1 MSEIEKDTKQGTS
14 TQADPH
20 VLGARGGTVPNH
32 GDLPA
37 HGHNPSVQRGVDPN
51 PDLALHYSHEHQ
63 HSHLHHGHRASMQQD
78 KTEHAVYAIDN
89 DDRNN
94 RDLLAKP
101 GQDYTAHKLRDENK
115 EFGVTDAE
123 KGVVSPTRL
132 SSEEG
137 DGKKHRV
144 SGFYKKY
151 RIFFHL
157 AIWLLFTAW
166 WIVGLIY
173 HRSDNLGWLKPF
185 LVYLAITLRLIFFH
199 IPISVVTR
207 PMAFVWNNT
216 CVRIYNMIP
225 KKWHQP
231 AAAAVTVATIL
242 VATFASA
249 EFEDNTRAN
258 RAVSLFGLIVM
269 IALLYATSRDRSRIN
284 WHTVIG
290 GMLTQFIIALFVL
303 RTGAGYD
310 IFNFIS
316 FLARQLLGF
325 AQQGTAFLTSE
336 DVVALP
342 YFLIGVIPP
351 IIFFV
356 ALVQLL
362 YYTGLLQ
369 WFIVKFATFFY
380 WSLRVSG
387 AEAVVAAATPFIGQ
401 GESAMLIRPFVPH
414 LTLAELHQVM
424 TCGFATIAG
433 SVLVAYIGL
442 GLSPQALVSS
452 CIMSIPASLAVSKL
466 RYPETEETIT
476 SGRVVVPD
484 DDEHK
489 ASNALHAFAN
499 GAWLGIKI
507 AGMIIATL
515 LCIIA
520 LVGLINGLLGWWGRY
535 FNIEDPRLTL
545 QLILGYICYPVA
557 FLLGVPR
564 QDLRAVGELIG
575 IKVIINE
582 FVAFTTLKSPEYADL
597 SPRSVLIATYAICVS
612 SPHSLYMH
620 ILTYPQG
627 FGNLGSLGTQI
638 GVLSQIAPNRAGDVS
653 KVALSALFSG
663 VISTLSSAAVAGLLV
678 QGQGAELTGNTAS
691 SRMFMAKYI

>member
-1 MSEIEKDTKQGTS
+1 MNSTEKDTTHSAMQT
-14 TQADPH
+14 DVP
-20 VLGARGGTVPNH
+20 VMGARAGTIPNH

-37 HGHNPSVQRGVDPN
+37 HGHNASVQNNVDPN
-51 PDLALHYSHEHQ
+51 PDMALHYSHEHE
-63 HSHLHHGHRASMQQD
+63 HGHLHHGHKASIAHDQD
-78 KTEHAVYAIDN
+78 SKVAYSTGDPGRH
-89 DDRNN
+89 
-94 RDLLAKP
+94 DLLTRP
-101 GQDYTAHKLRDENK
+101 DQDYSAHKLRAEDAK

-123 KGVVSPTRL
+123 KGAVSPTRL

-144 SGFYKKY
+144 SAFYRKY

-173 HRSDNLGWLKPF
+173 HRYDTLGWIKPF
-185 LVYLAITLRLIFFH
+185 LVYLAITIRIITFH
-199 IPISVVTR
+199 IPITVVTK
-207 PMAFVWNNT
+207 PMAFIWNNT
-216 CVRIYNMIP
+216 MVRVYDMIP
-225 KKWHQP
+225 KKLHQP
-231 AAAAVTVATIL
+231 LAAAGTVAVML
-242 VATFASA
+242 LATFVS
-249 EFEDNTRAN
+249 EPYGDNTRAN
-258 RAVSLFGLIVM
+258 RAISFFGLIVM
-269 IALLYATSRDRSRIN
+269 IALLYATSRDRSRIQ

-290 GMLTQFIIALFVL
+290 GMLTQFVIALFVL
-303 RTGAGYD
+303 RTGVGYD
-310 IFNFIS
+310 IFEFIS
-316 FLARQLLGF
+316 FLARQLLSF
-325 AQQGTAFLTSE
+325 AQEGTTFLT
-336 DVVALP
+336 DATVPQLP
-342 YFLIGVIPP
+342 WFLIGVIPP

-369 WFIVKFATFFY
+369 WFIVKFASFFY

-387 AEAVVAAATPFIGQ
+387 AEAVVASATPFIGQ

-442 GLSPQALVSS
+442 GLNPQVLVSS

-489 ASNALHAFAN
+489 AANALHAFAN

-520 LVGLINGLLGWWGRY
+520 LVGLINGLLGWWGRF
-535 FNIEDPRLTL
+535 FNIDDPRLTL

-564 QDLRAVGELIG
+564 EDLRKVGELIG
-575 IKVIINE
+575 TKIIINE
-582 FVAFTTLKSPEYADL
+582 FVAFLNLSTGPEYADL
-597 SPRSVLIATYAICVS
+597 KPRSVLIATYACCVS
-612 SPHSLYMH
+612 FP
-620 ILTYPQG
+620 
-627 FGNLGSLGTQI
+627 
-638 GVLSQIAPNRAGDVS
+638 
-653 KVALSALFSG
+653 
-663 VISTLSSAAVAGLLV
+663 
-678 QGQGAELTGNTAS
+678 
-691 SRMFMAKYI
+691 

>member
-1 MSEIEKDTKQGTS
+1 MDKETNVGSHTHQPEPET
-14 TQADPH
+14 
-20 VLGARGGTVPNH
+20 LGARGGTIPNH
-32 GDLPA
+32 DHLPA
-37 HGHNPSVQRGVDPN
+37 HGHNQSSQRGVDAN
-51 PDLALHYSHEHQ
+51 PDMALHYSHEHE
-63 HSHLHHGHRASMQQD
+63 HAHLHHGHKASVAQND
-78 KTEHAVYAIDN
+78 EHVTYAAGEEP
-89 DDRNN
+89 R
-94 RDLLAKP
+94 RDLLRKP
-101 GQDYTAHKLRDENK
+101 SQDYTAHKLRGVDGK
-115 EFGVTDAE
+115 AEFDARDSE

-132 SSEEG
+132 SSEEEG

-144 SGFYKKY
+144 SHFYKRY

-166 WIVGLIY
+166 WIVGLVY

-199 IPISVVTR
+199 VPISIVKK

-216 CVRIYNMIP
+216 MVRIYDMIP
-225 KKWHQP
+225 KKLHQP
-231 AAAAVTVATIL
+231 LAAAGTVAVML
-242 VATFASA
+242 LGTFIS
-249 EFEDNTRAN
+249 EESQDNTRAN
-258 RAVSLFGLIVM
+258 RAVSLFGLAVM
-269 IALLYATSRDRSRIN
+269 IALLYGTSRDRKRIQ

-303 RTGAGYD
+303 RTEAGYD

-325 AQQGTAFLTSE
+325 AQEGTTFLTSE
-336 DVVALP
+336 DVVQLP
-342 YFLIGVIPP
+342 WFLIGVIPP

-362 YYTGLLQ
+362 YYSGLLQ
-369 WFIVKFATFFY
+369 WFVVKFATFFY

-414 LTLAELHQVM
+414 LTLAEIHQVM

-442 GLSPQALVSS
+442 GLNPQVLVSS

-520 LVGLINGLLGWWGRY
+520 LVGLINGLLGWWGR
-535 FNIEDPRLTL
+535 FFGIEDPRLTL

-564 QDLRAVGELIG
+564 QDLRAVGEIIG
-575 IKVIINE
+575 VKIIINE
-582 FVAFTTLKSPEYADL
+582 FVAFTTLAGISDTL
-597 SPRSVLIATYAICVS
+597 SPRSVLIATYACCVS
-612 SPHSLYMH
+612 SPCHP
-620 ILTYPQG
+620 LTTSSCTDRTQG

-638 GVLSQIAPNRAGDVS
+638 GVLSQIAPQRAGDVS

-678 QGQGAELTGNTAS
+678 TTQRTVIPS
-691 SRMFMAKYI
+691 S

>member
-1 MSEIEKDTKQGTS
+1 MNGTEKETNPQVVNQPATHTPD
-14 TQADPH
+14 
-20 VLGARGGTVPNH
+20 VLGARAGTIPNH
-32 GDLPA
+32 GSLPA
-37 HGHNPSVQRGVDPN
+37 HGHNPSSQHGVDAN
-51 PDLALHYSHEHQ
+51 PDLALHFSHEHQ
-63 HSHLHHGHRASMQQD
+63 HGHLHHGPRASIAQE
-78 KTEHAVYAIDN
+78 KNEPVVYATGSETRD
-89 DDRNN
+89 
-94 RDLLAKP
+94 RDLLARP
-101 GQDYTAHKLRDENK
+101 SQDYSAHKLRNEK
-115 EFGVTDAE
+115 EV
-123 KGVVSPTRL
+123 
-132 SSEEG
+132 
-137 DGKKHRV
+137 
-144 SGFYKKY
+144 
-151 RIFFHL
+151 
-157 AIWLLFTAW
+157 AW
-166 WIVGLIY
+166 WIVGLYY
-173 HRSDNLGWLKPF
+173 HRYDTLGWLKPF
-185 LVYLAITLRLIFFH
+185 LVYLAITLRLITFH
-199 IPISVVTR
+199 ISANKYVLR

-216 CVRIYNMIP
+216 CVRIYDMIP
-225 KKWHQP
+225 KKLHQP
-231 AAAAVTVATIL
+231 LAAAGTFAIIL
-242 VATFASA
+242 VATFASS
-249 EFEDNTRAN
+249 EYEDNTRAN

-269 IALLYATSRDRSRIN
+269 IALLWVTSRDRKRIQ

-290 GMLTQFIIALFVL
+290 GMLSQFIIALFVL
-303 RTGAGYD
+303 RTQAGYD

-316 FLARQLLGF
+316 YLARQLLGF

-336 DVVALP
+336 DVTQLP

-362 YYTGLLQ
+362 YYSGLLQ
-369 WFIVKFATFFY
+369 WFVVKFATFFY

-387 AEAVVAAATPFIGQ
+387 AEAVVASATPFIGQ
-401 GESAMLIRPFVPH
+401 GESAMLVRPFVPH
-414 LTLAELHQVM
+414 LTLAEIHQVM

-452 CIMSIPASLAVSKL
+452 CIMSIPASLAVSKM

-489 ASNALHAFAN
+489 AANALHAFAN

-520 LVGLINGLLGWWGRY
+520 LVGLINALLGWWGRF
-535 FNIEDPRLTL
+535 FNIEEPRLTL

-575 IKVIINE
+575 VKVIINE
-582 FVAFTTLKSPEYADL
+582 FVAFTTLQSDAYSGL
-597 SPRSVLIATYAICVS
+597 SPRSRLIATYAIC
-612 SPHSLYMH
+612 
-620 ILTYPQG
+620 G

-638 GVLSQIAPNRAGDVS
+638 GVLSQIAPSRSGDVA

-663 VISTLSSAAVAGLLV
+663 VVSTLSSAAVAGLIV
-678 QGQGAELTGNTAS
+678 QAQGQALIAS
-691 SRMFMAKYI
+691 

>member
-1 MSEIEKDTKQGTS
+1 MSAVDKETNVGS
-14 TQADPH
+14 GAHADQPEPET
-20 VLGARGGTVPNH
+20 LGARGGTVPNH

-37 HGHNPSVQRGVDPN
+37 HGHNPSMQHGVDPN

-63 HSHLHHGHRASMQQD
+63 HAHMHHGRKASVNQD
-78 KTEHAVYAIDN
+78 KEEHVTYATGAEEP
-89 DDRNN
+89 RG
-94 RDLLAKP
+94 DLLARP
-101 GQDYTAHKLRDENK
+101 SQDYTAHKLRAVDEK
-115 EFGVTDAE
+115 PEFNAQDSE

-144 SGFYKKY
+144 SHFYKKY
-151 RIFFHL
+151 RIFVHIF
-157 AIWLLFTAW
+157 IWLVFTAW
-166 WIVGLIY
+166 WIVGLIK
-173 HRSDNLGWLKPF
+173 HRTDNLGWLKPF
-185 LVYLAITLRLIFFH
+185 LLYLAITLRLIFFH
-199 IPISVVTR
+199 IPISVVMK
-207 PMAFVWNNT
+207 PAAFIWNNT
-216 CVRIYNMIP
+216 IVRIYDVIP
-225 KKWHQP
+225 KKLHQP
-231 AAAAVTVATIL
+231 LAAAGTVVVMIL
-242 VATFASA
+242 GTFISK
-249 EFEDNTRAN
+249 ESQDNTRAN

-269 IALLYATSRDRSRIN
+269 IALLYVTSRNRSRIQ

-325 AQQGTAFLTSE
+325 AQEGTAFLTDS
-336 DVVALP
+336 DVP
-342 YFLIGVIPP
+342 SIGWFLVGVIPP

-369 WFIVKFATFFY
+369 WFVVKFATFFY

-414 LTLAELHQVM
+414 LTLAEIHQVM

-442 GLSPQALVSS
+442 GLNAQALVSS
-452 CIMSIPASLAVSKL
+452 CIMSIPASLAVSKM

-507 AGMIIATL
+507 AGMIVSTL

-535 FNIEDPRLTL
+535 FGIEHPRLSL
-545 QLILGYICYPVA
+545 QMLLGYICYPVA

-564 QDLRAVGELIG
+564 QDLRKVGEIIG

-582 FVAFTTLKSPEYADL
+582 FVAFTTLSSPEYADL
-597 SPRSVLIATYAICVS
+597 SPRSVLIATYACC
-612 SPHSLYMH
+612 
-620 ILTYPQG
+620 G

-638 GVLSQIAPNRAGDVS
+638 GVLSQIAPQRAGDVS

-663 VISTLSSAAVAGLLV
+663 VISTLSSAAVAGLV
-678 QGQGAELTGNTAS
+678 VTTQTAVAVVPPS
-691 SRMFMAKYI
+691 

>member
-1 MSEIEKDTKQGTS
+1 MNVTNKEIDVGSHREPETE
-14 TQADPH
+14 
-20 VLGARGGTVPNH
+20 GARGGTIPH
-32 GDLPA
+32 HDHLPA
-37 HGHNPSVQRGVDPN
+37 HGHNQSSQYGVDAN
-51 PDLALHYSHEHQ
+51 PDIALHYSHEHQ
-63 HSHLHHGHRASMQQD
+63 HAHLHHGHRTSVAQD
-78 KTEHAVYAIDN
+78 ERVAYAN
-89 DDRNN
+89 AEEPR
-94 RDLLAKP
+94 RDLLMQP
-101 GQDYTAHKLRDENK
+101 SQDYTTHKVRAMDGKPEFHAHDS
-115 EFGVTDAE
+115 E
-123 KGVVSPTRL
+123 KGEGVVSPTRL
-132 SSEEG
+132 SSSEEG

-144 SGFYKKY
+144 SHFYKKY

-157 AIWLLFTAW
+157 AIWLFFTAW
-166 WIVGLIY
+166 WVVGLIY
-173 HRSDNLGWLKPF
+173 HRNDNLGWLKPF
-185 LVYLAITLRLIFFH
+185 LVYLAITLRLLFFH
-199 IPISVVTR
+199 IPVSIVKK
-207 PMAFVWNNT
+207 PMAFVWNNSM
-216 CVRIYNMIP
+216 VRVYDMIP
-225 KKWHQP
+225 KKLHQP
-231 AAAAVTVATIL
+231 LAAAGTIVVMIL
-242 VATFASA
+242 GTFIS
-249 EFEDNTRAN
+249 EESGDNTREN
-258 RAVSLFGLIVM
+258 RAISFFGLIVM
-269 IALLYATSRDRSRIN
+269 IALLYATSRDRKRIQ

-290 GMLTQFIIALFVL
+290 GMLTQFVIALFVL
-303 RTGAGYD
+303 RTTTGYD

-325 AQQGTAFLTSE
+325 AQEGTTFLTSE

-342 YFLIGVIPP
+342 WFLIGVIPP

-362 YYTGLLQ
+362 YYSGLLQ
-369 WFIVKFATFFY
+369 WFVVKFATFFY

-414 LTLAELHQVM
+414 LTLAEIHQVM

-442 GLSPQALVSS
+442 GLNPQVLVSS

-489 ASNALHAFAN
+489 ASNAIHAFAN

-520 LVGLINGLLGWWGRY
+520 LVGLVNGLLGWFGRF

-564 QDLRAVGELIG
+564 QDLRAVGEVIG
-575 IKVIINE
+575 IKIIVNE
-582 FVAFTTLKSPEYADL
+582 FVGFTTLTGISDTL
-597 SPRSVLIATYAICVS
+597 SERSVLIATYACCVRL
-612 SPHSLYMH
+612 PPYL
-620 ILTYPQG
+620 L
-627 FGNLGSLGTQI
+627 L
-638 GVLSQIAPNRAGDVS
+638 DS
-653 KVALSALFSG
+653 KFA
-663 VISTLSSAAVAGLLV
+663 
-678 QGQGAELTGNTAS
+678 
-691 SRMFMAKYI
+691 

>member
-1 MSEIEKDTKQGTS
+1 MDKETNPGSSIINQPEP
-14 TQADPH
+14 A
-20 VLGARGGTVPNH
+20 VLGAPGGTVPNQ
-32 GDLPA
+32 GDLA
-37 HGHNPSVQRGVDPN
+37 THGHNASAQRDVDAN
-51 PDLALHYSHEHQ
+51 PDLVLHYSHEHQ
-63 HSHLHHGHRASMQQD
+63 HAHLHHGRKTSIAKD
-78 KTEHAVYAIDN
+78 KEEHVAYATGGDEP
-89 DDRNN
+89 R
-94 RDLLAKP
+94 RELLESSS
-101 GQDYTAHKLRDENK
+101 QDYTTHKLRVADQDK
-115 EFGVTDAE
+115 PEFGVQDSE
-123 KGVVSPTRL
+123 MGVISPTRL
-132 SSEEG
+132 SEVEG
-137 DGKKHRV
+137 DGKKGRV
-144 SGFYKKY
+144 SRFYRKY

-173 HRSDNLGWLKPF
+173 HRHDSLGWLKPF

-199 IPISVVTR
+199 IPVSVVKK
-207 PMAFVWNNT
+207 PMAFVWTNT
-216 CVRIYNMIP
+216 IMRIYNMIP
-225 KKWHQP
+225 KKLHQP
-231 AAAAVTVATIL
+231 LAAAGTVVVML
-242 VATFASA
+242 LGTFIPEESQ
-249 EFEDNTRAN
+249 DNTREN
-258 RAVSLFGLIVM
+258 RAVSFFGLIVM
-269 IALLYATSRDRSRIN
+269 IALLYATSRDRKRIQ

-290 GMLTQFIIALFVL
+290 GMLAQFVIALFVL
-303 RTGAGYD
+303 RTQAGYD
-310 IFNFIS
+310 IFSFIS
-316 FLARQLLGF
+316 FLARQLLDF
-325 AQQGTAFLTSE
+325 AQEGTEFLTTAE
-336 DVVALP
+336 VAQLSW
-342 YFLIGVIPP
+342 FLIGVIPP

-362 YYTGLLQ
+362 YHSGLLQ

-414 LTLAELHQVM
+414 LTLAEIHQVM

-442 GLSPQALVSS
+442 GLNPQALVSS

-484 DDEHK
+484 DEDHK
-489 ASNALHAFAN
+489 ASNSLHAFAN

-507 AGMIIATL
+507 AGMIVATL

-520 LVGLINGLLGWWGRY
+520 FVGLTNGLLGWWGRF

-545 QLILGYICYPVA
+545 QLILGYVCYPVA

-564 QDLRAVGELIG
+564 QDLRKVGEVIG
-575 IKVIINE
+575 VKVILNE
-582 FVAFTTLKSPEYADL
+582 FVAFTTLSSAENADL
-597 SPRSVLIATYAICVS
+597 SPRSLLIATYACC
-612 SPHSLYMH
+612 
-620 ILTYPQG
+620 G

-663 VISTLSSAAVAGLLV
+663 VISTLSSAAVAGLV
-678 QGQGAELTGNTAS
+678 VTTQTV
-691 SRMFMAKYI
+691 